1 MVMVSLKFVWF
12 LKWLIRVFCFF
23 RTCLLVTSFLTM
35 CLHQMCE
42 TLYDLPKGLRIWIN
56 QNCCGPKCHW
66 HQSIKSCSLCH
77 TNGFQDQFTLV
88 VMVTAMCLP
97 GGWPLNKYL
106 IKYKDCQMVLFY
118 YHNVNSVLQRL

>member
-66 HQSIKSCSLCH
+66 HQSIKSCKGFSIYATLMGFKTRSVYFGCDGNRYVPSWWLATKQVSH
-77 TNGFQDQFTLV
+77 QIQRLPNGFILLSY
-88 VMVTAMCLP
+88 C
-97 GGWPLNKYL
+97 
-106 IKYKDCQMVLFY
+106 
-118 YHNVNSVLQRL
+118 